1 MVTIQDGDLYFSEV
15 LHNTEWVEADT
26 DTKNRA
32 LKTSQRQLSKIV
44 PSDFV
49 LPNEAI
55 FEQAILLLRV
65 DDGFLQAQ
73 LGVSQTSVAGISVS
87 YNIKEVKLINGMPIS
102 QMALVIIRENG
113 GTVKGSNRVG
123 GYWL

>member
-1 MVTIQDGDLYFSEV
+1 MATIQDGDLYFSEV

-26 DTKNRA
+26 DTKTRA

-49 LPNEAI
+49 LPSEAI

-102 QMALVIIRENG
+102 QMALAIIKENG

>member
-1 MVTIQDGDLYFSEV
+1 MATIQDGDLYFSEV

-44 PSDFV
+44 PNDFV
-49 LPNEAI
+49 IPSEAI
-55 FEQAILLLRV
+55 YEQAILLLRV

-87 YNIKEVKLINGMPIS
+87 HNIKDVKLINGMPVS
-102 QMALVIIRENG
+102 QMAIAIIRENG